1 MCFNGNESMF
11 FASERQPSQH
21 KSFFGLLFAAAAQS
35 FFLQTDAKKKN
46 KAPSFPSQSLCLP
59 ERPGTGLVAT
69 HRMPRPRPD
78 ASEALTSAGRGSGLF
93 GETPPNGE
101 AEANDERTEGKS
113 VARESKGRVRPKGV
127 GISSYTLQTPVS
139 ERV

>member
-1 MCFNGNESMF
+1 MAMSQCFLHRKGSL
-11 FASERQPSQH
+11 PSTRA
-21 KSFFGLLFAAAAQS
+21 FLG
-35 FFLQTDAKKKN
+35 FFLLRPHSPFSSRQMQKKN

-69 HRMPRPRPD
+69 HRMPRPRPE